1 MSRCDKED
9 VQLLLSLNTRID
21 ERQGSSRLHRWS
33 KWQVLL
39 FLQRYRSPQSET
51 PKYWLQRNGYRVVL
65 MIFNLISVAEP
76 AQPPSFFSPFNY
88 SFERIVTRSAPA
100 VESGPDLWHRPSLNL
115 LMVRRNR
122 PRWTSSQDSPNSTT
136 LVEPVGCCLPQVS
149 TPNQI
154 EFSHLKAGMRN
165 AGLSETRKEKKP
177 VRGSGPRVV
186 LSKPHR
192 LHLSTYPLQ
201 MHSLVSWQR
210 VSLRDRKRGRWPR

>member
-1 MSRCDKED
+1 MGQED
-9 VQLLLSLNTRID
+9 VQLPLSLNTRID

-65 MIFNLISVAEP
+65 MIFNLISAAEP
-76 AQPPSFFSPFNY
+76 AQPPSFFSPFKLFIWKDSNEVC
-88 SFERIVTRSAPA
+88 S
-100 VESGPDLWHRPSLNL
+100 SGWI
-115 LMVRRNR
+115 R
-122 PRWTSSQDSPNSTT
+122 PRPLAPTEPQPSHGEEKSSKVSIQPGSPNNTA

-177 VRGSGPRVV
+177 VRGGGPRVV

-192 LHLSTYPLQ
+192 LPLSSYPLQ

>member
-1 MSRCDKED
+1 
-9 VQLLLSLNTRID
+9 
-21 ERQGSSRLHRWS
+21 
-33 KWQVLL
+33 
-39 FLQRYRSPQSET
+39 
-51 PKYWLQRNGYRVVL
+51 
-65 MIFNLISVAEP
+65 MIFNLISAAEP

-154 EFSHLKAGMRN
+154 EFSHLRAGMQEFWVKQEKRRN
-165 AGLSETRKEKKP
+165 LSVE
-177 VRGSGPRVV
+177 VDHGSYWA
-186 LSKPHR
+186 SHTD
-192 LHLSTYPLQ
+192 STYLPI
-201 MHSLVSWQR
+201 HSKCIASSADSESVWETENEVDGPDRDSRDHWGCSDSR
-210 VSLRDRKRGRWPR
+210 LRKVVCAEGNYKSKRLCFWAHHRSIDNR